1 MISDINVHVSV
12 IDTIYIY
19 IYIEFI
25 LCDIVYRLK
34 SVLSRIMIKF
44 MK

>member
-12 IDTIYIY
+12 IDT

-34 SVLSRIMIKF
+34 SVLSRAMIKF

>member
-1 MISDINVHVSV
+1 MISDINALVSV
-12 IDTIYIY
+12 IDI

-34 SVLSRIMIKF
+34 PVLSRIMIMF